1 MSLQFRPRVDS
12 GSIMPFINIQTI
24 EGLLDKESKAELFKR
39 IADLFVEIEGKGN
52 AAFREHVWIRID
64 EYPPEQWQLGHLRP
78 TKEMIEIISKA
89 N

>member
-1 MSLQFRPRVDS
+1 MSLQFRPRVNS

-39 IADLFVEIEGKGN
+39 ITDLFVEIEGKGN
-52 AAFREHVWIRID
+52 EAFREHVWIRID

>member
-1 MSLQFRPRVDS
+1 MNQ
-12 GSIMPFINIQTI
+12 
-24 EGLLDKESKAELFKR
+24 LLP
-39 IADLFVEIEGKGN
+39 DLFVEIEGKGN

-64 EYPPEQWQLGHLRP
+64 EYPPEQWQLGHLQP